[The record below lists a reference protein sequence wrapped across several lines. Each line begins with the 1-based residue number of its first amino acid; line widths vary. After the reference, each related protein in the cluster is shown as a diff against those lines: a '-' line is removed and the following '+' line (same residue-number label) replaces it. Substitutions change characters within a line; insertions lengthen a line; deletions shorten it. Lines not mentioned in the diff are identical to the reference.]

1 MKRSNSKSISERL
14 DDFFSRNPDFR
25 EGLRLGRVLNSW
37 DKAMGP
43 KIASATISK
52 NYVKGT
58 LYCTMSSSLIRN
70 ILLQDKQLVIRRV
83 NEACGGNYVK
93 NIVLR

>member
-14 DDFFSRNPDFR
+14 SDFVGTNPGFR

-43 KIASATISK
+43 RIASATISK

-58 LYCTMSSSLIRN
+58 LYCTISSSLVRN
-70 ILLQDKQLVIRRV
+70 ILLQDKQLVIKRI
-83 NEACGGNYVK
+83 NEACGGDYVK